1 MEWFCTTSFRSDI
14 FQMGLLSALEQFYKA
29 PYYPAFTHPHTHTHD
44 PSSILSFYSHFAQK
58 RKSKTAKE
66 DVISK
71 AELKATSTKVFDL
84 INDTGLPL
92 GA

>member
-1 MEWFCTTSFRSDI
+1 
-14 FQMGLLSALEQFYKA
+14 MGLLSALEQFYKA
-29 PYYPAFTHPHTHTHD
+29 PYYPAFTHPHTHTR
-44 PSSILSFYSHFAQK
+44 SIFNSFLLFSLCTKKKK